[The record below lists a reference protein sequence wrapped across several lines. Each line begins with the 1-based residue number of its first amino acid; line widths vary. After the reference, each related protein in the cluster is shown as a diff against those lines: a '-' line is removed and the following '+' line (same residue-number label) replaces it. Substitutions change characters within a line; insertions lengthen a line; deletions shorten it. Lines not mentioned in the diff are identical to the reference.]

1 MLYTLLA
8 EILHPNRFTMEKTN
22 NIAIDYSKS
31 KLPSERSSMDEHN
44 LKTLVL
50 FSKLS

>member
-22 NIAIDYSKS
+22 NITIDYSKS
-31 KLPSERSSMDEHN
+31 KLPSERFSMDEHN
-44 LKTLVL
+44 LKTLV
-50 FSKLS
+50 F